1 MKEMLYFLFVIASIT
16 FIVAIYI
23 PNQVA
28 ANISKPIPLLI
39 LIFLLKWENPYN
51 ILIGCGLI
59 FSLAGDV
66 LLESF
71 RLFVPGLVAFLV
83 AHVFY
88 IAAFIKK
95 SARTSLLSSLPFLA
109 FAVGMFLFLRPH
121 LGDMMLPVAVYIL
134 IISAMFWRS
143 YVQKQTDPHGKLAF
157 LGAALFTLSDSIL
170 AINRFF
176 EPVYLSG
183 LWIMA
188 SYWGAQ
194 FLIFKSTQKQAAA

>member
-1 MKEMLYFLFVIASIT
+1 MKRMLYFLFVISAIT
-16 FIVAIYI
+16 FIVSIYI
-23 PNQVA
+23 PIQVV

-39 LIFLLKWENPYN
+39 LIFLVKWKSPYN
-51 ILIGCGLI
+51 MLIGSGLI

-71 RLFVPGLVAFLV
+71 RLFVPGLVAFLI

-88 IAAFIKK
+88 TAAFIKK
-95 SARTSLLSSLPFLA
+95 SSRTSLLSSLPFLA

-121 LGDMMLPVAVYIL
+121 LGEMILPVAIYIV
-134 IISAMFWRS
+134 IISVMFWRS
-143 YVQKQTDPHGKLAF
+143 LEQKHIGKEGKYAF

-170 AINRFF
+170 AINRFY

-194 FLIFKSTQKQAAA
+194 FLIFKSTQKQAPA

>member
-1 MKEMLYFLFVIASIT
+1 MKRLLYFLFVLASIT
-16 FIVAIYI
+16 FIVSIYI
-23 PNQVA
+23 PLQMVA
-28 ANISKPIPLLI
+28 NFSKPIPLLI
-39 LIFLLKWENPYN
+39 LIFLLKWESPYN

-71 RLFVPGLVAFLV
+71 HLFVPGLVAFLI
-83 AHVFY
+83 AHLFY

-95 SARTSLLSSLPFLA
+95 SSRTALLSSLPFLA

-121 LGDMMLPVAVYIL
+121 LGEMMIPVAIYIA
-134 IISAMFWRS
+134 IISGMFWRS
-143 YVQKQTDPHGKLAF
+143 LVQKHSGPEGKYAF
-157 LGAALFTLSDSIL
+157 WGAALFTISDSIL
-170 AINRFF
+170 AINRFY
-176 EPVYLSG
+176 EPVFLSG

-194 FLIFKSTQKQAAA
+194 FLIFKSTHKQAPG